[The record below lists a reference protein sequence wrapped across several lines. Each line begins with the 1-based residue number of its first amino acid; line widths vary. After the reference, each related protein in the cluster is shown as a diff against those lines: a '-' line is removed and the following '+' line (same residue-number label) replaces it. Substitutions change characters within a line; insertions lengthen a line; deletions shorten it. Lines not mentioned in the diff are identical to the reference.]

1 MQQQRVTTKRLPPE
15 IFELPVEKMREGY
28 YTDAY
33 FNHTRQVLLDD
44 GRHPRVV
51 MQVFQK
57 RDSYLGGIDEAIAV
71 LKLCAADWD
80 DLTVHALYDG
90 DRVDPYEPVL
100 TIEGDYT
107 GFAHLET
114 VYLGVLGRRT
124 LITSNVVR
132 VLETANGKP
141 IIFMPAR
148 HDHHRIQT
156 GDGYAAYVAGR
167 IVGAEIGVTS
177 DAQASWWGGRG
188 IGTVPH
194 ALIASYGGNTVLA
207 AAKFVEHADPDIH
220 VTVLVD
226 FENDS
231 VGTALAVARE
241 LGPRL
246 WGVRLDTSEK
256 LVDRSL
262 WDEMGDFDPRGVNE
276 RLVRKVRDALDRD
289 GFEHVK
295 IVVSGGFTAER
306 IRAFEERGVPVDSY
320 GVGSALIRGENDF
333 TADIVMT
340 DGRPSAKVGRHYREN
355 PRLELVD

>member
-1 MQQQRVTTKRLPPE
+1 
-15 IFELPVEKMREGY
+15 MREGY

-33 FNHTRQVLLDD
+33 FNHTREVLLRD

-57 RDSYLGGIDEAIAV
+57 HHSFLGGIDEAIAV
-71 LKLCAADWD
+71 LRLCADDWE

-90 DRVDPYEPVL
+90 DEIAPYEPVL
-100 TIEGDYT
+100 RIEGDYT

-132 VLETANGKP
+132 VLEAANRKP

-148 HDHHRIQT
+148 HDHHRVQT
-156 GDGYAAYVAGR
+156 GDGYAAYVAGKV
-167 IVGAEIGVTS
+167 VGTEIGVTS

-194 ALIASYGGNTVLA
+194 ALIAAYGGNTVLA
-207 AAKFVEHADPDIH
+207 ATKFIENVDSDIN

-231 VGTALAVARE
+231 VGTALEVARA
-241 LGPRL
+241 LGRRL
-246 WGVRLDTSEK
+246 WGVRLDTSGQ

-262 WDEMGDFDPRGVNE
+262 WGEMGDFDPRGVNE
-276 RLVRKVRDALDRD
+276 QLVRKVREALDRD
-289 GFEHVK
+289 GHEHVK

-340 DGRPSAKVGRHYREN
+340 DGRPSAKIGRRYREN
-355 PRLELVD
+355 TRLELVE

>member
-1 MQQQRVTTKRLPPE
+1 MQQQRVTANRLPPE

-33 FNHTRQVLLDD
+33 FNHTRQVLLED
-44 GRHPRVV
+44 GRRPRVV

-57 RDSYLGGIDEAIAV
+57 RDAYLGGIDEAIAV

-90 DRVDPYEPVL
+90 DEIAPYEPVL

-124 LITSNVVR
+124 LITTNVAG
-132 VLETANGKP
+132 VLEAANGKP

-148 HDHHRIQT
+148 HDHHRVQT
-156 GDGYAAYVAGR
+156 GDGYAAYIAGR
-167 IVGAEIGVTS
+167 IVGTEIGVTS

-194 ALIASYGGNTVLA
+194 ALIGSYGGNTVLA
-207 AAKFVEHADPDIH
+207 ASKFVEHADPDIH

-231 VGTALAVARE
+231 VGTALEVARA

-276 RLVRKVRDALDRD
+276 QLVRKVREALDRD

-355 PRLELVD
+355 TRLELVD

>member
-1 MQQQRVTTKRLPPE
+1 MQQQRVTTNRLPPE

-33 FNHTRQVLLDD
+33 FNHTRQVLLED
-44 GRHPRVV
+44 GRRPRVV

-57 RDSYLGGIDEAIAV
+57 RDAYLGGIDEAIAV

-90 DRVDPYEPVL
+90 DEIAPYEPVL

-124 LITSNVVR
+124 LITSNVVG
-132 VLETANGKP
+132 VLEAANGKP

-148 HDHHRIQT
+148 HDHHRVQT
-156 GDGYAAYVAGR
+156 GDGYAAYIAGR
-167 IVGAEIGVTS
+167 IVGTEIGVTS

-194 ALIASYGGNTVLA
+194 ALIGSYGGNTVLA
-207 AAKFVEHADPDIH
+207 ASKFVEHADPDIH

-231 VGTALAVARE
+231 VGTALEVARA

-276 RLVRKVRDALDRD
+276 QLVRKVREALDRD

-355 PRLELVD
+355 TRLELVD